1 MAKQNKRRPKNNKMN
16 GFSILDNA
24 VNKLILSMDDEI
36 ITDDN
41 LDAKDAELKSLLT
54 REMELARG
62 ISGGS
67 IIDFNK
73 TLNQDKNKGGKEVDL
88 DTRDDLGDYIV
99 KNSGSIY
106 QYFSERNRNKFVENK
121 DLNFI
126 AKFIPSI
133 TQAINLYVTHIIS
146 SDDLSGFVKRN
157 LYFGSALSESES
169 TVLTKSLTQFEKENK
184 LLNKLKNLIITNTLI
199 SGEYY
204 VYAPSYK
211 KLFTDYQKTLNN
223 AKKNSGIQPSLG
235 EDKSYFNVSEST
247 NACGANEWN
256 ISLDASNADV
266 CNMIS
271 NFDLDTNNKFDSI
284 SKKKDIVSNMSSVS
298 YIESPIPAPV
308 FEDIPGLLEAAKED
322 AKFKSILDKCLPA
335 IEASTKNK
343 RLNGVS
349 DGTYNIKGKNNE
361 DSQFNIT
368 GTYLKFIDAKNI
380 IKVKIL
386 DETIGY
392 FYVDSKRAA
401 APKNA
406 VTFSNGEWSNI
417 SKQSSVEKLADMLSD
432 KVAKQFNPKFVSDHV
447 EFKKLIADCIMANGI
462 INKQYRIQFIPTED
476 MFEFKIGT
484 NGDDDGTSILSNG
497 LWAAKILA
505 SIRIRKT
512 LNYVNKSGNKTVAY
526 VKRGSADISG
536 RNQTQR
542 ILRNMQESN
551 ITFGDIIGDSAL
563 MFHKYAADGTILMP
577 TSKAGNKLVEFETME
592 GQTVDMSTEY
602 EKDLENQILISM
614 GVSPLLIDQTN
625 NAEFSKAFTSSHIG
639 FAGNVASLQTDFEEP
654 TTALYK
660 RIIENLDITDSIKNK
675 VIPIFEFR
683 LPRPKALSCTNNN
696 EILDAAANFADKF
709 ANLKYGD
716 VDDSNKEKIK
726 RLKFEIVKD
735 KAPFVD
741 WDHLEEIVKNV
752 ELEVSEVTND
762 SNSASDDSEMDE
774 DM

>member
-1 MAKQNKRRPKNNKMN
+1 MAKQKKPRIKNSAKVFNM
-16 GFSILDNA
+16 LDNA
-24 VNKLILSMDDEI
+24 VNKLILSIDDEI

-41 LDAKDAELKSLLT
+41 LNAKDAELKSLLT

-73 TLNQDKNKGGKEVDL
+73 SLNQTKDKGGSKFDL
-88 DTRDDLGDYIV
+88 DSRDDLGDYII

-133 TQAINLYVTHIIS
+133 NQAINLYVTHIIS

-157 LYFGSALSESES
+157 LYFGTSLSDAES
-169 TVLTKSLTQFEKENK
+169 TVLSKSISQFEKDNK
-184 LLNKLKNLIITNTLI
+184 LLYKLKNLIITNTLI

-211 KLFTDYQKTLNN
+211 KLFTDYQKTIDKAKRLNGGN
-223 AKKNSGIQPSLG
+223 VAPNQMN
-235 EDKSYFNVSEST
+235 DTYFNVSESVNTEGAYQYDFSLNADNNELREIVT
-247 NACGANEWN
+247 NIELDDGNM
-256 ISLDASNADV
+256 LDAS
-266 CNMIS
+266 
-271 NFDLDTNNKFDSI
+271 KRKQSI
-284 SKKKDIVSNMSSVS
+284 ISNMSSVS
-298 YIESPIPAPV
+298 YVDSPIPAPV
-308 FEDIPGLLEAAKED
+308 FDDIPDLLNFAKED
-322 AKFKSILDKCLPA
+322 ARFKGILDKCFPA
-335 IEASTKNK
+335 IESSINSK
-343 RLNGVS
+343 RAS
-349 DGTYNIKGKNNE
+349 DGTYNVNGKS
-361 DSQFNIT
+361 DDDKFNVS

-386 DETIGY
+386 DEVIGY
-392 FYVDSKRAA
+392 FYVDARNAA
-401 APKNA
+401 KPKNA

-417 SKQSSVEKLADMLSD
+417 SKQSSVEKLAMMLSD
-432 KVAKQFNPKFVSDHV
+432 KVAKQFSSKFVSEHI
-447 EFKKLIADCIMANGI
+447 EFKKLIADCIMANGV
-462 INKQYRIQFIPTED
+462 INKQYKIQFIPKED

-512 LNYVNKSGNKTVAY
+512 LNYVNKSGNKTIAY

-602 EKDLENQILISM
+602 EKELENQILISM

-639 FAGNVASLQTDFEEP
+639 FAGNVAGLQTDFEEP
-654 TTALYK
+654 TTSLYK
-660 RIIENLDITDSIKNK
+660 RIISNLDISDDIKNK

-716 VDDSNKEKIK
+716 VDETNKEKIK

-741 WDHLEEIVKNV
+741 WDNLEQIAKNV
-752 ELEVSEVTND
+752 ELEVSTISED
-762 SNSASDDSEMDE
+762 STSDISDDEEM
-774 DM
+774 